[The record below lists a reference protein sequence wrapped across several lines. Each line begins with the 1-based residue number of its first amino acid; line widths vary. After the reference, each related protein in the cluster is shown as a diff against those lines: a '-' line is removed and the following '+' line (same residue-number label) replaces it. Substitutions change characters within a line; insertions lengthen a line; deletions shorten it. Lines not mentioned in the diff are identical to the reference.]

1 MIKHYSHKKKKI
13 VYMKKEINNEQT
25 KEKTLINTLKTI
37 CKIFPWSSFMID
49 KCHNIGLDALFKGI

>member
-1 MIKHYSHKKKKI
+1 
-13 VYMKKEINNEQT
+13 MKKEINNEQT